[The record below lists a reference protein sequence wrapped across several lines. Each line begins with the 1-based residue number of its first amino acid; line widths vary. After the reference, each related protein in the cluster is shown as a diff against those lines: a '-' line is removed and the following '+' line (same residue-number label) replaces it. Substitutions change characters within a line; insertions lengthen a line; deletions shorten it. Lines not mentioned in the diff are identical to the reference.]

1 MTKGNMDAKLPLLV
15 LALLA
20 FAFVL
25 GGCTG
30 PAAPGESNSTLAS
43 AGGAPSTS
51 NTSASAS
58 GSNTTSNAPL
68 EQPFRAPEQC
78 IFDQAGFVCG
88 HPSLTT
94 DGRLSVNITNGQ
106 KRNIKISGIAC
117 VNGRKLPNIDIQT
130 WPIYAQVSKTIGYTE
145 TINLGAFRDDAG
157 NQFNVQCTDIT
168 TDENSGATTLPY
180 QPQLQLE
187 QNQDFSGRIYVAYKY
202 ADEPSDFPPKI
213 VAAVL
218 VVRVE

>member
-1 MTKGNMDAKLPLLV
+1 MDIKLPILV

-43 AGGAPSTS
+43 AGGAPAQ
-51 NTSASAS
+51 NASASAA
-58 GSNTTSNAPL
+58 GSNTTPNAPL
-68 EQPFRAPEQC
+68 GQPFRASEQC
-78 IFDQAGFVCG
+78 LFDQAGFVCG
-88 HPSLTT
+88 HPSMTT
-94 DGRLSVNITNGQ
+94 DGRLSANITNGQ
-106 KRNIKISGIAC
+106 KRTIKISGIAC
-117 VNGRKLPNIDIQT
+117 VNGRKLPSMDIQT
-130 WPIYAQVSKTIGYTE
+130 WPIYAQISKTMRYTE
-145 TINLGAFRDDAG
+145 TINLGAFMDDAG

-168 TDENSGATTLPY
+168 VDENSGAMTWPY

-202 ADEPSDFPPKI
+202 ADEPSDLPPKI

-218 VVRVE
+218 VVRIG